1 MKCRHC
7 TAPIPCHDRTD
18 IPQHHD
24 PYILHDCIHLSIHL
38 LRRTRLGISDYS
50 LVLLG
55 SFELGMAHSRRL
67 VRMQRLVCRI
77 LISTP
82 SALALKSFH
91 FSTKLLYHS
100 AHSGY
105 RNDKLEKPRLRRLR
119 LRRRRTL
126 WDLCRVP
133 PSEHMVYSSWQT
145 AGGGML

>member
-7 TAPIPCHDRTD
+7 TTPVPCPHDRSD

-24 PYILHDCIHLSIHL
+24 PYILHDRIHLSIHW

-50 LVLLG
+50 LVLPG

-77 LISTP
+77 LMSAP

-91 FSTKLLYHS
+91 FSPKLLYHS
-100 AHSGY
+100 VHCGY
-105 RNDKLEKPRLRRLR
+105 RNDKLEKLRLRRLH
-119 LRRRRTL
+119 LRRRRRA

-133 PSEHMVYSSWQT
+133 PSEHMVYSS
-145 AGGGML
+145 